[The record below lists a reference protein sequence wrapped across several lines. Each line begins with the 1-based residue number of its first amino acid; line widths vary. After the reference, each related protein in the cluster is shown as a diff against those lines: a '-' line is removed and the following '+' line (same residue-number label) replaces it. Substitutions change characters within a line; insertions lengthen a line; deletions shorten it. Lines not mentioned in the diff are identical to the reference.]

1 MPDTLDAL
9 TIDDFGHRLRAGD
22 LSAVDLTNE
31 CLRRIEVDAGRLNA
45 FIHVMADE
53 ARRQAAEADR
63 DLAAG
68 RDRGPLH
75 GVPVSVKDIVDIGGI
90 PTTAASRVRDGHV
103 AVSDAPIIANL

>member
-1 MPDTLDAL
+1 MTVEH
-9 TIDDFGHRLRAGD
+9 FGRRLRAGD

-31 CLRRIEVDAGRLNA
+31 SLRRIEAEAGRLNA

-53 ARRQAAEADR
+53 ARRQAADAGR

-75 GVPVSVKDIVDIGGI
+75 GVPVSVKDIVDIRGI

-103 AVSDAPIIANL
+103 RSLRI